1 MKVEDSIVDD
11 EDVSNGSNMTYVPPG
26 FFAKNVNSSSVSGK
40 EKLSSFVTRAGLVK
54 DATLEFE
61 FGKLF
66 KWESKTSKEKL
77 SMLIEAVPE
86 DSRRLSTVTIGLNP
100 SMKYG
105 YGQDRF
111 VAGAIGVRIS
121 NFSAVI
127 QKGSL
132 AAGGT
137 EIVDGGKLAS

>member
-1 MKVEDSIVDD
+1 
-11 EDVSNGSNMTYVPPG
+11 
-26 FFAKNVNSSSVSGK
+26 
-40 EKLSSFVTRAGLVK
+40 
-54 DATLEFE
+54 
-61 FGKLF
+61 
-66 KWESKTSKEKL
+66 
-77 SMLIEAVPE
+77 MLIEAVPE

-100 SMKYG
+100 AMRYG

-121 NFSAVI
+121 NFSAVV

-137 EIVDGGKLAS
+137 KIVDGGKLAS